1 MMVASTS
8 MPLART
14 CMNEQIARMLNQLH
28 HSINREDYDLAVQL
42 FNGTMSHIPSARS
55 VMIAD
60 LKDKENAKNREKY
73 EKFYKQL
80 MHS

>member
-14 CMNEQIARMLNQLH
+14 CMNAQIARMLEQLH
-28 HSINREDYDLAVQL
+28 HSINREDYDLAVEL
-42 FNGTMSHIPSARS
+42 FNGTMSHHPNARS
-55 VMIAD
+55 AMITD
-60 LKDKENAKNREKY
+60 LKKNAKNREKY
-73 EKFYKQL
+73 EIFYKQL